1 MSLSKS
7 SLTRFE
13 TEKVVINIPDLR
25 ALMGYYGLDE
35 NQQDQLGTLREQ
47 AAIGGRWQSYKGVLS
62 PQALRSYELT
72 HAAASVLSFN
82 PSGLPEL
89 LRTPNY
95 ARELVTRALGEE
107 PHEEL
112 TERLLELLAAR
123 QELFTRKDPPKFH
136 AVISEDALK
145 ALAEGIDTEVIAEQ
159 LAHLVEMA
167 GPDQPNTTVQVI
179 RLVHAVPALRR
190 GADQLGGVSDF
201 TLLEFADPADP
212 GGFYSEPDNRFRDE
226 PDFSE
231 LLGHFNKISRSALP
245 PDESVLFLKNRLD
258 ALNRRESGS
267 PSTGQGRR
275 TPGLPPGHASGHP
288 PGALPPRTRQG
299 LRDGRRRGPSA

>member
-212 GGFYSEPDNRFRDE
+212 GGFYGPDNLFRDG

-231 LLGHFNKISRSALP
+231 LLDHFGRISRSALS
-245 PDESVLFLKNRLD
+245 PDESVLFLKNRLE
-258 ALNRRESGS
+258 ALNRSTGS

-275 TPGLPPGHASGHP
+275 SAPGLPTSHASGHP
-288 PGALPPRTRQG
+288 LGAPTPRTRQG
-299 LRDGRRRGPSA
+299 PRDGRRRGPSA